1 LRFFRTYGLLV
12 TIRPGADACFCIARS
27 AIIQGFLMTPIHD
40 VDALLLLATALSS
53 KRRPAELLEI
63 MAAID
68 LLHGNIPTEAKLS
81 EAIARL
87 AANGLMVEAGSGL
100 ALTPDAQKMV
110 ERLPK
115 KGDAAEHLFLVKD
128 RLTDY
133 TVKGGH
139 AAILIAEDELRAAM
153 LAHRAAAAGAGKNLL
168 VPKPKPAEPTQR
180 PGQRQR
186 KPVPARRRK
195 D

>member
-1 LRFFRTYGLLV
+1 LRFIRTYGLLV
-12 TIRPGADACFCIARS
+12 TIRPGADACFCIVRS

>member
-1 LRFFRTYGLLV
+1 
-12 TIRPGADACFCIARS
+12 
-27 AIIQGFLMTPIHD
+27 MTPIHD

-153 LAHRAAAAGAGKNLL
+153 LAHRAAAAGPGKNLL